1 MGQFWANELAKRD
14 ETMVTNDEL
23 RDIIRAQQL
32 GIFESDSTATLL
44 RNCNDARNALE
55 EYESKKN

>member
-1 MGQFWANELAKRD
+1 
-14 ETMVTNDEL
+14 MVTNDEL

-32 GIFESDSTATLL
+32 GIFEYDSTATLL